1 MTTEINSTLEYEIHN
16 LVLVT
21 KYGNYDIR
29 NIFLE
34 LNIYDHIL
42 YPCMSGNIVMLDS
55 TGLINKLSPDGSEFI
70 LMDISKKDKQLRI
83 KKAFHIFKMTDRKSK
98 SSNSESYVLHFIS
111 DEFVYSQQ
119 KTINRSFRGKTYS
132 EIVSEILTRDLKV
145 NDNRLNGLFHK
156 SSRMK
161 DVVIPGMNPL
171 EAINWCS
178 KRAVNSEFLSD
189 FFFYENAIGYNF
201 ASLTELKKKDPIFD
215 VNFTI
220 KNIEA
225 SKSLEM
231 FGVRDFE
238 IVVQYDY
245 IESIKSGVFAG
256 TFIGYDPITRTVVEQ
271 KISYDDIIGNIN
283 FNKNSKIIKTTNR
296 DGKTNLQEFDAKR
309 RVFPAALGRTNNS
322 YIRNNDPSSL
332 SLNETPEFF
341 VLQRESM
348 IKNLFAKRL
357 KIILPGNFSVT
368 CGVNLNIKKPK
379 NSSYEEDN
387 NIDKSIYGKYLV
399 VATRHM
405 IRANQHETVVELVS
419 DSLSSSSMSEIDVNI
434 KEVLKYG

>member
-1 MTTEINSTLEYEIHN
+1 
-16 LVLVT
+16 
-21 KYGNYDIR
+21 
-29 NIFLE
+29 
-34 LNIYDHIL
+34 
-42 YPCMSGNIVMLDS
+42 
-55 TGLINKLSPDGSEFI
+55 
-70 LMDISKKDKQLRI
+70 MDISKKDKQLRR

-98 SSNSESYVLHFIS
+98 STNSESYVLHFIS
-111 DEFVYSQQ
+111 DEFVYSEQ
-119 KTINRSFRGKTYS
+119 KNINRSFKGKAYS
-132 EIVSEILTRDLKV
+132 EIVAEILTKDLKV
-145 NDNRLNGLFHK
+145 QDNRLTGLFHK

-161 DVVIPGMNPL
+161 EVVIPSMNPL

-178 KRAVNSEFLSD
+178 KRAVNSDFLSD

-220 KNIEA
+220 KNIEG

-238 IVVQYDY
+238 IIVQYDY
-245 IESIKSGVFAG
+245 IENIKSGVFAG

-271 KISYDDIIGNIN
+271 KISYDDIIGNN
-283 FNKNSKIIKTTNR
+283 TFNKNSKVVKTTNR
-296 DGKTNLQEFDAKR
+296 DGKTNLQEYDSR
-309 RVFPAALGRTNNS
+309 RVVFPAALGRDSNG
-322 YIRNNDPSSL
+322 YIRANNPSSL

-341 VLQRESM
+341 ILQRRALLQ
-348 IKNLFAKRL
+348 NLFAKRL
-357 KIILPGNFSVT
+357 KIILPGNFSLT

-379 NSSYEEDN
+379 NSTYEEDN
-387 NIDKSIYGKYLV
+387 NIDKSIYGKYLI

-405 IRANQHETVVELVS
+405 IRANQHETVLELVS
-419 DSLSSSSMSEIDVNI
+419 DSLASSTNGTDVNI

>member
-1 MTTEINSTLEYEIHN
+1 MTTEITSTLEYEIHN

-21 KYGNYDIR
+21 QYGNYEIR
-29 NIFLE
+29 DIFLE
-34 LNIYDHIL
+34 LNVYDHIL
-42 YPCMSGNIVMLDS
+42 YPCMSGNIVILDS
-55 TGLINKLSPDGSEFI
+55 TGLINKLSFDGSEFI
-70 LMDISKKDKQLRI
+70 LMDISKKDKQLRR

-111 DEFVYSQQ
+111 DEFVYSEQ
-119 KTINRSFRGKTYS
+119 KIINRSFKGKAYS
-132 EIVSEILTRDLKV
+132 EIVAEILTKDLKV
-145 NDNRLNGLFHK
+145 DNNRLTGLFHK

-161 DVVIPGMNPL
+161 EVVIPSMNPL

-178 KRAVNSEFLSD
+178 RRAVNSDFLSD

-220 KNIEA
+220 KNIEG

-238 IVVQYDY
+238 IIVQYDY
-245 IESIKSGVFAG
+245 IKNIKSGVFAG
-256 TFIGYDPITRTVVEQ
+256 TFIGYDPVTRTVVEQ
-271 KISYDDIIGNIN
+271 KISYDDIIGNN
-283 FNKNSKIIKTTNR
+283 TFNKNSKVVKTTNR
-296 DGKTNLQEFDAKR
+296 DGKTNLQEYDSR
-309 RVFPAALGRTNNS
+309 RVVFPAALGRESNG
-322 YIRNNDPSSL
+322 YIRANNPSSL

-341 VLQRESM
+341 ILQRRALLQ
-348 IKNLFAKRL
+348 NLFAKRL
-357 KIILPGNFSVT
+357 KIILPGNFSIT

-379 NSSYEEDN
+379 NSTYEEDN
-387 NIDKSIYGKYLV
+387 NIDKSIYGKYLIV
-399 VATRHM
+399 STRHM
-405 IRANQHETVVELVS
+405 IRANQHETVLELVS
-419 DSLSSSSMSEIDVNI
+419 DSLASSTNGTDINI

>member
-1 MTTEINSTLEYEIHN
+1 
-16 LVLVT
+16 
-21 KYGNYDIR
+21 
-29 NIFLE
+29 
-34 LNIYDHIL
+34 
-42 YPCMSGNIVMLDS
+42 MSGNIVMLDS

-178 KRAVNSEFLSD
+178 KRAVNSEFFSD

-201 ASLTELKKKDPIFD
+201 ASLTELKKNDAIFD

-238 IVVQYDY
+238 IIVQYDY
-245 IESIKSGVFAG
+245 IESIKSEYE
-256 TFIGYDPITRTVVEQ
+256 IKLKEKDEKITLL
-271 KISYDDIIGNIN
+271 
-283 FNKNSKIIKTTNR
+283 
-296 DGKTNLQEFDAKR
+296 TNLLDIEKR
-309 RVFPAALGRTNNS
+309 
-322 YIRNNDPSSL
+322 
-332 SLNETPEFF
+332 
-341 VLQRESM
+341 
-348 IKNLFAKRL
+348 KKR
-357 KIILPGNFSVT
+357 
-368 CGVNLNIKKPK
+368 
-379 NSSYEEDN
+379 D
-387 NIDKSIYGKYLV
+387 IYG
-399 VATRHM
+399 
-405 IRANQHETVVELVS
+405 E
-419 DSLSSSSMSEIDVNI
+419 
-434 KEVLKYG
+434 

>member
-21 KYGNYDIR
+21 KYGNYEIR
-29 NIFLE
+29 DIFLE

-42 YPCMSGNIVMLDS
+42 YPCMSGNIVILDS
-55 TGLINKLSPDGSEFI
+55 NGLMNKLSLDGSEFI
-70 LMDISKKDKQLRI
+70 LIDISKKDKQLRR
-83 KKAFHIFKMTDRKSK
+83 KKAFHIWKMTDRKSK

-111 DEFVYSQQ
+111 DEYVYSEQ
-119 KTINRSFRGKTYS
+119 KIINRSFKGKTYS
-132 EIVSEILTRDLKV
+132 EIVAEILTRDLKIQ
-145 NDNRLNGLFHK
+145 DNRLSGLFHK

-161 DVVIPGMNPL
+161 DVVIPSMTPL
-171 EAINWCS
+171 EAINWCT

-201 ASLTELKKKDPIFD
+201 ASLTELKKKDAIFD

-225 SKSLEM
+225 SKGLEL
-231 FGVRDFE
+231 FGVRDYE
-238 IVVQYDY
+238 IIVQYDY
-245 IESIKSGVFAG
+245 IENIKSGVFAG
-256 TFIGYDPITRTVVEQ
+256 TFIGYDPVTRTVVEQ
-271 KISYDDIIGNIN
+271 KISYDDIIGTNS
-283 FNKNSKIIKTTNR
+283 FNKNSTVTKTKNR
-296 DGKTNLQEFDAKR
+296 DGKTNLQEYDSR
-309 RVFPAALGRTNNS
+309 RVVFPAALGRSNNN
-322 YIRNNDPSSL
+322 YIRTNDPSSL

-341 VLQRESM
+341 ILQRKAL
-348 IKNLFAKRL
+348 IQNLFAKRL

-419 DSLSSSSMSEIDVNI
+419 DSLSASSMGEIDVNI

>member
-1 MTTEINSTLEYEIHN
+1 MTTEITSTLEYEIHN

-21 KYGNYDIR
+21 QYGNYEIR
-29 NIFLE
+29 DIFLE
-34 LNIYDHIL
+34 LNVYDHIL
-42 YPCMSGNIVMLDS
+42 YPCMSGNIVILDS
-55 TGLINKLSPDGSEFI
+55 TGLINKLSFDGSEFI
-70 LMDISKKDKQLRI
+70 LMDISKKDKQLRR

-111 DEFVYSQQ
+111 DEFVYSEQ
-119 KTINRSFRGKTYS
+119 KIINRSFKGKAYS
-132 EIVSEILTRDLKV
+132 EIVAEILTKDLKV
-145 NDNRLNGLFHK
+145 DNNRLTGLFHK

-161 DVVIPGMNPL
+161 EVVIPSMNPL

-178 KRAVNSEFLSD
+178 RRAVNSDFLSD

-220 KNIEA
+220 KNIEG

-238 IVVQYDY
+238 IIVQYDY
-245 IESIKSGVFAG
+245 IENIKSGVFAG
-256 TFIGYDPITRTVVEQ
+256 TFIGYDPVTRTVVEQ
-271 KISYDDIIGNIN
+271 KISYDDIIGNN
-283 FNKNSKIIKTTNR
+283 TFNKNSKVVKTTNR
-296 DGKTNLQEFDAKR
+296 DGKTNLQEYDSR
-309 RVFPAALGRTNNS
+309 RVVFPAALGRESNG
-322 YIRNNDPSSL
+322 YIRANNPSSL

-341 VLQRESM
+341 ILQRRALLQ
-348 IKNLFAKRL
+348 NLFAKRL
-357 KIILPGNFSVT
+357 KIILPGNFSIT

-379 NSSYEEDN
+379 NSTYEEDN
-387 NIDKSIYGKYLV
+387 NIDKSIYGKYLIV
-399 VATRHM
+399 STRHM
-405 IRANQHETVVELVS
+405 IRANQHETVLELVS
-419 DSLSSSSMSEIDVNI
+419 DSLASSTNGTDVNI